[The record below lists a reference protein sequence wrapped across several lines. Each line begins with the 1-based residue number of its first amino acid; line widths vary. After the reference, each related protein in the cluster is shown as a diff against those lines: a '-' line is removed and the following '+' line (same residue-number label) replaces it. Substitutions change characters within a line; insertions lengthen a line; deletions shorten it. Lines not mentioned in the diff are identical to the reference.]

1 MEVRRWTL
9 DPDINDSMVGMGG
22 PPPDVLERFIK
33 ERGPIEEAAPKVGD
47 QAPDFEA
54 ERLSHDGER
63 TGEIERMSDFRGH
76 KVAFLFGSYTCPIY
90 RGQIERFNEIYQELK
105 DKYQFLNIYIRE
117 AHPEDGWRL
126 DINSRQGVEYNQPT
140 NSDERASI
148 VKTCMVRNNIDMPM
162 ALDNMNDEIEKLYSG
177 SPERLYIIDEN
188 GIVSHRSGRGP
199 FDMDMIEAWYDALIS
214 QAG

>member
-1 MEVRRWTL
+1 METRRWTL
-9 DPDINDSMVGMGG
+9 DADINESMLDMKG
-22 PPPDVLERFIK
+22 PPPDMLEQLMK
-33 ERGPIEEAAPKVGD
+33 ERAPIEKAAPKAGD

-63 TGEIERMSDFRGH
+63 TGEIARMSDFKGQ
-76 KVAFLFGSYTCPIY
+76 KVAFLFGNYTCPIY
-90 RGQIERFNEIYQELK
+90 RGQIGRFNEIYQELK
-105 DKYQFLNIYIRE
+105 DKYQFLNIYTRE

-140 NSDERASI
+140 SIDERVSI
-148 VKTCMVRNNIDMPM
+148 AKTCMLRHDIVIPM
-162 ALDNMNDEIEKLYSG
+162 ALDNMNDDVEKLYSG

-188 GIVSHRSGRGP
+188 GAVTHRSGRGP
-199 FDMDMIEAWYDALIS
+199 FDMEMIEAWYDALIN